1 MGLIMTD
8 QIKQLLDKADEFYK
22 VRNDIQLMC
31 NSISVVDQIKLYKL
45 TVEMYKLTQG
55 NVPPILRESLVIP
68 SILESLSNHEI
79 VFFNE
84 ADSSLIRGPY
94 IEQCTFNSAA
104 SLTDVGGCRWRNIYL
119 DNTEELNELIGLVK
133 QFITETKCKTFF
145 LRGLNVDLKY
155 FTLTSFIDY
164 VTRV

>member
-1 MGLIMTD
+1 MTD

-22 VRNDIQLMC
+22 IRNDIQSMC
-31 NSISVVDQIKLYKL
+31 TSISVVDQIK
-45 TVEMYKLTQG
+45 MYKLTEG
-55 NVPPILRESLVIP
+55 NVPPVLQESLVVTNLLD
-68 SILESLSNHEI
+68 SMSNHEM

-119 DNTEELNELIGLVK
+119 DNTAELNELIGLVK
-133 QFITETKCKTFF
+133 QFIAETKCKTFF

>member
-1 MGLIMTD
+1 MTD

-22 VRNDIQLMC
+22 IRNDIQSMC
-31 NSISVVDQIKLYKL
+31 TSISVVDQIK
-45 TVEMYKLTQG
+45 MYKLTEG
-55 NVPPILRESLVIP
+55 NVPPVLRESLVVTNLLD
-68 SILESLSNHEI
+68 SMSNHEM

-119 DNTEELNELIGLVK
+119 DNTAELNELIGLVK
-133 QFITETKCKTFF
+133 QFIAETKCKTFF

>member
-1 MGLIMTD
+1 MID

-22 VRNDIQLMC
+22 VRNDIQSMC
-31 NSISVVDQIKLYKL
+31 NSVSVVDQIK
-45 TVEMYKLTQG
+45 MYKLTEG
-55 NVPPILRESLVIP
+55 NVPPVLRESLVVTNLI
-68 SILESLSNHEI
+68 ESMSNHEM

-84 ADSSLIRGPY
+84 ADSRLIRGPY

-104 SLTDVGGCRWRNIYL
+104 SLTDVGGCRWRNIHL

-133 QFITETKCKTFF
+133 QFIAETKCKTFF